1 METLYPIFLNLLG
14 KKVLIVGGGR
24 LAVQKLDSL
33 EGSGA
38 RLHVVAPRIRLEICQ
53 RVRRTNLHPR
63 PYVAGDL
70 TGAVLVFAATDDEPL
85 NRRIVADAE
94 VAGILA
100 NAVDDPAHCAFYTP
114 SILRRNGFVMAIS
127 SSGRFPGACK
137 ALRETLETW
146 LPKEDEALL
155 EELFALRERVTRE
168 VTDAAERSA
177 ALRELIAQFKRTYLE
192 HPPAREPA
200 AAENAAG

>member
-1 METLYPIFLNLLG
+1 M
-14 KKVLIVGGGR
+14 IVGGGR

-38 RLHVVAPRIRLEICQ
+38 RLHVVAPRIRPEIGQ
-53 RVRRTNLHPR
+53 RVRKTNLHPR
-63 PYVAGDL
+63 PYAAGDL
-70 TGAVLVFAATDDEPL
+70 AGAVLVFAATNDQSL
-85 NRRIVADAE
+85 NGRVVADAE
-94 VAGILA
+94 AAGILA
-100 NAVDDPAHCAFYTP
+100 NAVDDPALCAFYTP

-155 EELFALRERVTRE
+155 AELFALRERVNRE

-177 ALRELIAQFKRTYLE
+177 ALRELIAQFKRAYLE
-192 HPPAREPA
+192 HSPA
-200 AAENAAG
+200 AERAAAPNAAG